1 MPWEL
6 TGNSGTSPET
16 DFLGTRDNQPLV
28 IRTNGAEALRIDGSG
43 SVVIGG
49 STGIDSSASVLEFGQ
64 GESTPL
70 LVRRDEAPEPATGGS
85 QNVLFSVSARIHSQM
100 LGS

>member
-1 MPWEL
+1 MPWDL
-6 TGNSGTSPET
+6 TGNSGTNPET

-49 STGIDSSASVLEFGQ
+49 STGIDSSVSVLEFGQ

-70 LVRRDEAPEPATGGS
+70 LLRRDEAPEPATGGS

-100 LGS
+100 LSS